1 MLRYIS
7 PQDIYKHWVPQYTPN
22 IFCLYFLTELFYLVL
37 QEAASGD
44 WHQLSHANGEGPHPW
59 DSRLSVAEVQEKIAD
74 MDAIPVLNLFSD
86 LARDGRLDE
95 ALDVVE
101 AAVRAK
107 RDDILGR

>member
-1 MLRYIS
+1 M
-7 PQDIYKHWVPQYTPN
+7 
-22 IFCLYFLTELFYLVL
+22 VL

-59 DSRLSVAEVQEKIAD
+59 DSRLSVAEVHEKIAD